1 METASQVDTQLLL
14 PNYTRPTHI
23 QQQISTKETHL
34 WYEPLSGIYS
44 HFITGENIRK
54 PLKCRHLLLADQFLK
69 KSIFV
74 RLIFEWIYFRAYKFG
89 NILRRFIFV
98 DSEIVSVWTYF
109 YDHQTHYFFS
119 YFNLVERETHRK
131 IVITSNADHAE

>member
-23 QQQISTKETHL
+23 QQQISTKET
-34 WYEPLSGIYS
+34 I
-44 HFITGENIRK
+44 
-54 PLKCRHLLLADQFLK
+54 LLADQFLK

-89 NILRRFIFV
+89 NILLRFIFV
-98 DSEIVSVWTYF
+98 DSEIVFV
-109 YDHQTHYFFS
+109 
-119 YFNLVERETHRK
+119 
-131 IVITSNADHAE
+131 